1 MDIEVATVV
10 IDCADPAGLS
20 EFWESVTGYEV
31 AEEGEDW
38 MLLADPDDEARVQ
51 IGFQR
56 VPEGKSTKNRLH
68 LDVIVLDQKLELFDE
83 IVGEERGSSH
93 ADRVFAGRAQP
104 TERTRRHMVLAHAAI
119 AQPDLGIGK
128 GDAARKPLL
137 ETFRSLL
144 AKGSVFLGQTVRDG
158 RPQRA

>member
-68 LDVIVLDQKLELFDE
+68 LDLYAEDV
-83 IVGEERGSSH
+83 EE
-93 ADRVFAGRAQP
+93 
-104 TERTRRHMVLAHAAI
+104 AAEW
-119 AQPDLGIGK
+119 L
-128 GDAARKPLL
+128 
-137 ETFRSLL
+137 RSLGATQLWVSDDPEDVFITL
-144 AKGSVFLGQTVRDG
+144 ADPEGNEFCVVEAPEELDEDEDDDDDDYELDEDE
-158 RPQRA
+158 AELEDELEEA